1 MTSCGMDIMQEETAS
16 AADATKLSVILQ
28 PARGTQNV
36 DYVISKYVMVDE
48 ALQASARIGWSIWFL
63 LADCLC
69 RSHRVQSLQYC
80 S

>member
-36 DYVISKYVMVDE
+36 VYVISKYVMVDE